1 VLGAVIVVVG
11 AAAVVAGVITWS
23 RQPRHTKYSDL
34 VAGDCFTQTA
44 SRSGRSFTVDR
55 VPCTRP
61 HDVEVVG
68 TFRSTATGSG
78 DSVAARTIPR
88 CQGQAKQYLGHDPPI
103 TLRLV
108 WLLPTGSVSGS
119 YRVVCG
125 LQNADRSR
133 ATGSLRA

>member
-1 VLGAVIVVVG
+1 MILVVG
-11 AAAVVAGVITWS
+11 VTAVVAGFITWS

-44 SRSGRSFTVDR
+44 SRSGRNFTVDR
-55 VPCTRP
+55 VPCARP

-88 CQGQAKQYLGHDPPI
+88 CQDQAAQYLGHDPPV

-108 WLLPTGSVSGS
+108 WLVPTGSVSGS

-125 LQNADRSR
+125 LQNADRTR